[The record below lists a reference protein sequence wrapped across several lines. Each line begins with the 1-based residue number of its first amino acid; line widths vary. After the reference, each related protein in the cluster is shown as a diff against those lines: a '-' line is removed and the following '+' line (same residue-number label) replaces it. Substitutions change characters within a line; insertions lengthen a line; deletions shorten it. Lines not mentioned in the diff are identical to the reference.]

1 MDAGLDVVE
10 VFLGKVVRPEKSAV
24 VSNVRKVHTTANNI
38 RLSGLKKMGTEEA
51 KKLEE
56 GTVMEALVYMLYIHL
71 IKTDETS
78 DDDQKTPRKKL

>member
-1 MDAGLDVVE
+1 MASQE
-10 VFLGKVVRPEKSAV
+10 YPR
-24 VSNVRKVHTTANNI
+24 
-38 RLSGLKKMGTEEA
+38 EEA

-78 DDDQKTPRKKL
+78 DDDQKTPRK

>member
-10 VFLGKVVRPEKSAV
+10 VFLGKVVRPEESAV
-24 VSNVRKVHTTANNI
+24 VSNVRKVHTTANNV

-56 GTVMEALVYMLYIHL
+56 GTVMEALVYIHL